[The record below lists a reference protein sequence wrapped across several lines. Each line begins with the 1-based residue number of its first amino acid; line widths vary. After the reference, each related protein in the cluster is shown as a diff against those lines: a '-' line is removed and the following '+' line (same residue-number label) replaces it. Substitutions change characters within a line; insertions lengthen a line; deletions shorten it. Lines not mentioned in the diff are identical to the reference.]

1 MSNCVNN
8 YTFNDCN
15 KWQYTVSYNSQTKTA
30 ELTGLVENGQN
41 MKIGPGYTEVK
52 AKWNKT
58 TINLLEYEDPGNKC
72 TNAISYVLQV
82 VLQEATKA
90 DEYPWIGRMM
100 FSDVNAEARL
110 QCYQKA
116 FESIGFK
123 IDRMSLKNI
132 RASIEK
138 KKKTEKDPLIQKD
151 LVLFFSLSQ
160 SKIHN
165 EKKKDPIASRKIR
178 QHVDFNVNLKF

>member
-41 MKIGPGYTEVK
+41 MKIGPGYAEVK

-90 DEYPWIGRMM
+90 DEYPWIGRMF
-100 FSDVNAEARL
+100 FSDVNAESRL
-110 QCYQKA
+110 QCYKNA
-116 FESIGFK
+116 FTSIGFA
-123 IDRMSLKNI
+123 IDRISSKEIANLIK
-132 RASIEK
+132 E
-138 KKKTEKDPLIQKD
+138 KKKTEKDPLIQPV
-151 LVLFFSLSQ
+151 VLFYSISQ
-160 SKIHN
+160 STIHN
-165 EKKKDPIASRKIR
+165 KKKKDIVASRKIR

>member
-1 MSNCVNN
+1 MSNCVNS

-30 ELTGLVENGQN
+30 ELTDLVEDGKR
-41 MKIGPGYTEVK
+41 MKIGSGFTEVK

-72 TNAISYVLQV
+72 TNAISYVLKV

-110 QCYQKA
+110 QCYKKA
-116 FESIGFK
+116 FTSIGFN
-123 IDRMSLKNI
+123 IDRTSSKEITNLIKK
-132 RASIEK
+132 EK
-138 KKKTEKDPLIQKD
+138 ETEKDPLIQQV
-151 LVLFFSLSQ
+151 VLFYSISQ
-160 SKIHN
+160 QNLHN
-165 EKKKDPIASRKIR
+165 GKKTDIVASRNIR
-178 QHVDFNVNLKF
+178 EHVDVNVKLKF